1 MGLRKKLFALFF
13 LSGFCGLLYQ
23 VIWVRLAFS
32 HFGVITP
39 VLSVIVSVFMLGL
52 SVGSWAAGQWISPIT
67 SRFKISAAYLYALC
81 RIFDRHRRLRR
92 ALAFCARRRHAS
104 AERRNEFAVLS

>member
-1 MGLRKKLFALFF
+1 MAPRKIIFALFL

-23 VIWVRLAFS
+23 VVWVRLAFS

-52 SVGSWAAGQWISPIT
+52 AIGSWAAGRWISSIT
-67 SRFKISAAYLYALC
+67 SRLKISAAYVYAL
-81 RIFDRHRRLRR
+81 
-92 ALAFCARRRHAS
+92 
-104 AERRNEFAVLS
+104 AEFLIGVGAFAVPWLFAQG